1 MLDIKC
7 NAFSCGRFNV
17 DMKFPTHCLD
27 VALKR
32 GDFKFISTLLK
43 LRYCGLVNPHQI
55 GNI

>member
-1 MLDIKC
+1 MKC

-43 LRYCGLVNPHQI
+43 LRYCGDLPPRLDTTLS
-55 GNI
+55 